1 MFPWLGAPDGLDYV
15 PYQLKIQ
22 TLKPGERCL
31 AWRVDVSPLHPTDV
45 RIVN

>member
-31 AWRVDVSPLHPTDV
+31 EGGWMLV
-45 RIVN
+45 RCILPMLDL

>member
-22 TLKPGERCL
+22 TLPGG
-31 AWRVDVSPLHPTDV
+31 RVDVSPLHPTDV
-45 RIVN
+45 RFVN